1 MWGHAYV
8 SKVKVQDPWMP
19 LPHNCWTSACICVS
33 PHPPANGFDGP
44 RPPGPFGLQKIKNKT
59 TSRKSRA
66 PRSLDNEEYRF
77 AQNIKCTDVPSTMAF
92 PAHPR
97 TCASCAT
104 KDGDTHLADSLLRAS
119 VYACTTVACT
129 RRPCENS
136 GTRHP
141 SQSLPCAYVCSSHCA
156 THPDN
161 GTSIKSNTSPLM
173 ATLCHSPSTHG

>member
-1 MWGHAYV
+1 MRTYYARNFKHGECARALD
-8 SKVKVQDPWMP
+8 KVKVQEPWMP

-77 AQNIKCTDVPSTMAF
+77 AQNITCTDVPSTMAF

-97 TCASCAT
+97 TCVSCAP
-104 KDGDTHLADSLLRAS
+104 KDGAIHLADSLLRAS
-119 VYACTTVACT
+119 VYVRTHVELLPARGGLARTAERDIPARASPAPTYAC
-129 RRPCENS
+129 S
-136 GTRHP
+136 
-141 SQSLPCAYVCSSHCA
+141 
-156 THPDN
+156 
-161 GTSIKSNTSPLM
+161 
-173 ATLCHSPSTHG
+173 